1 MAFFTN
7 QAQLRYGNEVANSNI
22 TVGEIQEVLAVTK
35 TAVKRTYRQDDTV
48 TYIISIVNSGITEY
62 TGLTLTDDLGRYA
75 FGEGER
81 TPLDY
86 IAGTIHYYRNGVIQ
100 TAPTVEAGPPLVITG
115 ISVPAGGNAAIVYE
129 TRLNAYAPLRI
140 ESEITNVV
148 TVSGTCITGIT
159 ATETISAVAE
169 PILSITK
176 SVSPV
181 PVTECGRLTYT
192 FVIQNTGNVPANPA
206 TGVIVTDTFDPILRD
221 LTVTFNG
228 TAWTDP
234 TNYTYDETTGA
245 FATVLGEVTVPAAT
259 YTQDPETGEWTTS
272 PGVSTLIVTGT
283 I

>member
-35 TAVKRTYRQDDTV
+35 TAVKRTYRQGDTI
-48 TYIISIVNSGITEY
+48 TYIISIVNSGTTEY

-86 IAGTIHYYRNGVIQ
+86 VAGTIHYYRNGVIQ

-115 ISVPAGGNAAIVYE
+115 ISVPAGGNATIVYE

-192 FVIQNTGNVPANPA
+192 FVIQNTGNVPADP
-206 TGVIVTDTFDPILRD
+206 TTEVIVTDTFDPILRD

>member
-35 TAVKRTYRQDDTV
+35 TAVKRTYRQGDTI
-48 TYIISIVNSGITEY
+48 TYIISIVNSGTTEY

-86 IAGTIHYYRNGVIQ
+86 VAGTIHYYRNGVIQ
-100 TAPTVEAGPPLVITG
+100 TAPTAEAGPPLVITG
-115 ISVPAGGNAAIVYE
+115 ISVPAGGNATIVYE
-129 TRLNAYAPLRI
+129 TRMNAYAPLRI

-159 ATETISAVAE
+159 ATETISVVAE

-192 FVIQNTGNVPANPA
+192 FVIQNTGNVPADP
-206 TGVIVTDTFDPILRD
+206 TTEVIVTDTFDPILRD

-228 TAWTDP
+228 TAWSDP
-234 TNYTYDETTGA
+234 ANYTYDETTGA

>member
-35 TAVKRTYRQDDTV
+35 TAVKRTYRQGDTI
-48 TYIISIVNSGITEY
+48 TYIISIVNSGTTEY

-86 IAGTIHYYRNGVIQ
+86 VAGTIHYYRNGVIQ
-100 TAPTVEAGPPLVITG
+100 TAPTVEAVPPLVITG
-115 ISVPAGGNAAIVYE
+115 ISVPAGGNATIVYE

-192 FVIQNTGNVPANPA
+192 FVIQNTGNVPADP
-206 TGVIVTDTFDPILRD
+206 TTEVIVTDTFDPILRD

>member
-48 TYIISIVNSGITEY
+48 TYIISIVNSGTTEY

-75 FGEGER
+75 FGEEER

-86 IAGTIHYYRNGVIQ
+86 VAGTIHYYRNGVIQ
-100 TAPTVEAGPPLVITG
+100 TAPTVEAGPALVITG
-115 ISVPAGGNAAIVYE
+115 ISVPAGGNATIVYE

-192 FVIQNTGNVPANPA
+192 FVIQNTGNVPADPT

>member
-7 QAQLRYGNEVANSNI
+7 QAQPRYGNEVANSNI

-35 TAVKRTYRQDDTV
+35 TAVKRTYRQGDTI
-48 TYIISIVNSGITEY
+48 TYIISIVNSGTTEY

-86 IAGTIHYYRNGVIQ
+86 VAGTIHYYRNGVIQ
-100 TAPTVEAGPPLVITG
+100 TAPTAEAGPPLVITG
-115 ISVPAGGNAAIVYE
+115 ISVPAGGNATIVYE
-129 TRLNAYAPLRI
+129 TRMNAYAPLRI

-159 ATETISAVAE
+159 ATETISVVAE

-192 FVIQNTGNVPANPA
+192 FVIQNTGNVPADP
-206 TGVIVTDTFDPILRD
+206 TTEVIVTDTFDPILRD

-228 TAWTDP
+228 TAWSDP
-234 TNYTYDETTGA
+234 ANYTYDETTGA

>member
-35 TAVKRTYRQDDTV
+35 TAVKRTYRQGDTI
-48 TYIISIVNSGITEY
+48 TYIISIVNSGTTEY

-86 IAGTIHYYRNGVIQ
+86 VAGTIHYYRNGVIQ

-115 ISVPAGGNAAIVYE
+115 ISVPAGGNATIVYE

-192 FVIQNTGNVPANPA
+192 FVIQNTGNVPADP
-206 TGVIVTDTFDPILRD
+206 TTEVIVTDTFDPILRD

-245 FATVLGEVTVPAAT
+245 FATVLGEVTIPAAT

>member
-62 TGLTLTDDLGRYA
+62 TGLTLTDDLGQYA

-115 ISVPAGGNAAIVYE
+115 LSVPAGGNATIVYE
-129 TRLNAYAPLRI
+129 TRLNAYAPLRF

>member
-48 TYIISIVNSGITEY
+48 TYIISIVNSGTTEY

-115 ISVPAGGNAAIVYE
+115 ISVPAGGNATIVYE

-192 FVIQNTGNVPANPA
+192 FVIQNTGNVPADPT

>member
-48 TYIISIVNSGITEY
+48 TYIISIVNSGTTEY
-62 TGLTLTDDLGRYA
+62 TGLTLTDDLGRYV

-115 ISVPAGGNAAIVYE
+115 ISVPAGGNATIVYE
-129 TRLNAYAPLRI
+129 TRLNAYAPLQI
-140 ESEITNVV
+140 ESEIINVV

-192 FVIQNTGNVPANPA
+192 FVIQNTGNVPADPT

>member
-1 MAFFTN
+1 M
-7 QAQLRYGNEVANSNI
+7 
-22 TVGEIQEVLAVTK
+22 
-35 TAVKRTYRQDDTV
+35 
-48 TYIISIVNSGITEY
+48 
-62 TGLTLTDDLGRYA
+62 
-75 FGEGER
+75 
-81 TPLDY
+81 
-86 IAGTIHYYRNGVIQ
+86 
-100 TAPTVEAGPPLVITG
+100 
-115 ISVPAGGNAAIVYE
+115 
-129 TRLNAYAPLRI
+129 
-140 ESEITNVV
+140 V

-192 FVIQNTGNVPANPA
+192 FVIQNTGNVPADP
-206 TGVIVTDTFDPILRD
+206 TTEVIVTDTFDPILRD

-245 FATVLGEVTVPAAT
+245 FATVLGEVTAPAAT

>member
-35 TAVKRTYRQDDTV
+35 TAVKRTYRQGDTI
-48 TYIISIVNSGITEY
+48 TYIISIVNSGTTEY

-86 IAGTIHYYRNGVIQ
+86 VAGTIHYYRNGVIQ

-115 ISVPAGGNAAIVYE
+115 ISVPAGGNATIVYE

-192 FVIQNTGNVPANPA
+192 FVIQNTGNVPADP
-206 TGVIVTDTFDPILRD
+206 TTEVIVTDTFDPILRD

-234 TNYTYDETTGA
+234 TNYTYDETSGA

>member
-48 TYIISIVNSGITEY
+48 TYIISIVNSGTTEY
-62 TGLTLTDDLGRYA
+62 TGLTLTDDLGQYA

-115 ISVPAGGNAAIVYE
+115 LSVPAGGNATIVYE

-192 FVIQNTGNVPANPA
+192 FVIQNTGNVPADPT

>member
-35 TAVKRTYRQDDTV
+35 TAVKRTYRQGDTI
-48 TYIISIVNSGITEY
+48 TYIISIVNSGTTEY

-86 IAGTIHYYRNGVIQ
+86 VAGTIHYYRNGVIQ

-115 ISVPAGGNAAIVYE
+115 ISVPAGGNATIVYE

-176 SVSPV
+176 SVSPI

-192 FVIQNTGNVPANPA
+192 FVIQNTGNVPADP
-206 TGVIVTDTFDPILRD
+206 TTEVIVTDTFDPILRD

>member
-35 TAVKRTYRQDDTV
+35 TAVKRTYRQGDTI
-48 TYIISIVNSGITEY
+48 TYIISIVNSGTTEY

-86 IAGTIHYYRNGVIQ
+86 VAGTIHYYRNGVIQ

-115 ISVPAGGNAAIVYE
+115 ISVPAGGNATIVYE

-192 FVIQNTGNVPANPA
+192 FVIQNTGNVPADP
-206 TGVIVTDTFDPILRD
+206 TTEVIVTDTFDLILRD

>member
-1 MAFFTN
+1 M
-7 QAQLRYGNEVANSNI
+7 
-22 TVGEIQEVLAVTK
+22 
-35 TAVKRTYRQDDTV
+35 KRTYRQGDTI
-48 TYIISIVNSGITEY
+48 TYIISIVNSGTTEY

-86 IAGTIHYYRNGVIQ
+86 VAGTIHYYRNGVIQ

-115 ISVPAGGNAAIVYE
+115 ISVPAGGNATIVYE

-192 FVIQNTGNVPANPA
+192 FVIQNTGNVPADP
-206 TGVIVTDTFDPILRD
+206 TTEVIVTDTFDPILRD

>member
-48 TYIISIVNSGITEY
+48 TYIISIVNSGTTEY

-75 FGEGER
+75 FGEEER

-192 FVIQNTGNVPANPA
+192 FVIQNTGNVPADPT

>member
-35 TAVKRTYRQDDTV
+35 TAVKQTYRQDDTV
-48 TYIISIVNSGITEY
+48 NYIISIVNSGTTEY
-62 TGLTLTDDLGRYA
+62 TGLTLTDDLGSYA
-75 FGEGER
+75 FGEEER

-86 IAGTIHYYRNGVIQ
+86 VAGTIHYYRNGAIQ
-100 TAPTVEAGPPLVITG
+100 PAPTVEAGPPLVITG
-115 ISVPAGGNAAIVYE
+115 ISVPAGGNATIVYE
-129 TRLNAYAPLRI
+129 TRLNAYAPLQM
-140 ESEITNVV
+140 EAEVTNTV

-159 ATETISAVAE
+159 ATETISAAAE
-169 PILSITK
+169 PVLSITK

-192 FVIQNTGNVPANPA
+192 FVLQNIGNVPATAA
-206 TGVIVTDTFDPILRD
+206 TEVIVTDTFDPILRD

-228 TAWTDP
+228 SAWTDP
-234 TNYTYDETTGA
+234 TNYAYDETTGV
-245 FATVLGEVTVPAAT
+245 FATVSGEITVPAAT
-259 YTQDPETGEWTTS
+259 YTQNPETGEWTTS
-272 PGVSTLIVTGT
+272 PGISTLVVTGT

>member
-48 TYIISIVNSGITEY
+48 TYIISIVNSGTTEY

-75 FGEGER
+75 FGEEER

-115 ISVPAGGNAAIVYE
+115 ISVPASGNATIVYE

-192 FVIQNTGNVPANPA
+192 FVIQNTGNVPADPA
-206 TGVIVTDTFDPILRD
+206 TEVIVTDTFDPILRD

-228 TAWTDP
+228 TAWTHP
-234 TNYTYDETTGA
+234 TNYTYDETTGV
-245 FATVLGEVTVPAAT
+245 FTTVLGEVTVPTAT

>member
-48 TYIISIVNSGITEY
+48 TYIISIVNSGTTEY
-62 TGLTLTDDLGRYA
+62 TGLTLTDDLGRYV

-115 ISVPAGGNAAIVYE
+115 ISVPAGGNATIVYE

-192 FVIQNTGNVPANPA
+192 FVIQNTGNVPADPT

>member
-48 TYIISIVNSGITEY
+48 TYIISIVNSGTTEY

-75 FGEGER
+75 FREEER

-86 IAGTIHYYRNGVIQ
+86 VAGTIHYYRNGVIQ

-115 ISVPAGGNAAIVYE
+115 ISVPAGGNATIVYE

-192 FVIQNTGNVPANPA
+192 FVIQNTGNVPADP
-206 TGVIVTDTFDPILRD
+206 TTEVIVTDTFDPILRD

-245 FATVLGEVTVPAAT
+245 FATVLGEVTVPAAI

>member
-115 ISVPAGGNAAIVYE
+115 LSVPAGGNATIVYE

-192 FVIQNTGNVPANPA
+192 FVIQNTGNVPADPT

>member
-48 TYIISIVNSGITEY
+48 TYIISIVNSGTTEY

-75 FGEGER
+75 FGEEER

-86 IAGTIHYYRNGVIQ
+86 VAGTIHYYRNGVIQ

-115 ISVPAGGNAAIVYE
+115 ISVPAGGNATIVYE

-192 FVIQNTGNVPANPA
+192 FVIQNTGNIPADPT

>member
-35 TAVKRTYRQDDTV
+35 TAVKRTYRQGDTI
-48 TYIISIVNSGITEY
+48 TYIISIVNSGTTEY

-86 IAGTIHYYRNGVIQ
+86 VAGTIHYYRNGVIQ

-115 ISVPAGGNAAIVYE
+115 ISVPAGGNATIVYE

-192 FVIQNTGNVPANPA
+192 FVIQNTGNVPADP
-206 TGVIVTDTFDPILRD
+206 TTEVIVTDTFDPILRD

-272 PGVSTLIVTGT
+272 PGVSTLIVTGP

>member
-35 TAVKRTYRQDDTV
+35 TAVKRTYRQGDTI
-48 TYIISIVNSGITEY
+48 TYIISIVNSGTTEY

-86 IAGTIHYYRNGVIQ
+86 VAGTIHYYRNGVIQ
-100 TAPTVEAGPPLVITG
+100 TAPTVEAGPHLVITG
-115 ISVPAGGNAAIVYE
+115 ISVPAGGNATIVYE

-192 FVIQNTGNVPANPA
+192 FVIQNTGNVPADP
-206 TGVIVTDTFDPILRD
+206 TTEVIVTDTFDPILRD

>member
-35 TAVKRTYRQDDTV
+35 TAVKRTYRQGDTI
-48 TYIISIVNSGITEY
+48 TYIISIVNSGTTEY

-86 IAGTIHYYRNGVIQ
+86 VAGTIHYYRNGVIQ

-115 ISVPAGGNAAIVYE
+115 ISVPAGGNATIVYE

-169 PILSITK
+169 AILSITK

-192 FVIQNTGNVPANPA
+192 FVIQNTGNVPADP
-206 TGVIVTDTFDPILRD
+206 TTEVIVTDTFDPILRD